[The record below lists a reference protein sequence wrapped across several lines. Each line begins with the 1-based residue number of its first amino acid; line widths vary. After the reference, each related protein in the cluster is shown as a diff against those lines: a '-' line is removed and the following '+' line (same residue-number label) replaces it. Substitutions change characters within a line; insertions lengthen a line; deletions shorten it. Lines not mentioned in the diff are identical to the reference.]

1 MYLPTFS
8 KSVLKQEKRQNPLK
22 SHYFKRICCFT
33 VEYGNCLETGEM
45 TKSFEKLLSK
55 GIFVVF
61 SVSRQNS
68 SIIPPI
74 LAQFNQAKCRRREAR
89 HKKCTREK
97 FIIPTI
103 LLGRAGI
110 FNAHIC
116 RTKGES
122 KSAEK
127 KSNLRRRTF
136 GRIESIRKWKR
147 WTKVFSPVPRNPRC
161 TSFIRVC
168 KDLALGC
175 SSPPSLFSLVS
186 LNSTKSEMRP
196 VLWLQLHLVNEIKSP
211 DNRCKMQRNVPG
223 LTFSICQMK
232 SSDQIFIIKLNHLIL
247 FQCNTFLLFKE
258 GDNLIWAQAPSCT
271 LE

>member
-1 MYLPTFS
+1 MWIHLINYYPCSSTIINFQLLHSNFNHSHPTSYIFIHLYQFS
-8 KSVLKQEKRQNPLK
+8 SLFIHFHGFWSSWSSWLSWLYWSSWSSVTSLTRV
-22 SHYFKRICCFT
+22 T
-33 VEYGNCLETGEM
+33 
-45 TKSFEKLLSK
+45 
-55 GIFVVF
+55 
-61 SVSRQNS
+61 SV
-68 SIIPPI
+68 
-74 LAQFNQAKCRRREAR
+74 
-89 HKKCTREK
+89 
-97 FIIPTI
+97 
-103 LLGRAGI
+103 
-110 FNAHIC
+110 
-116 RTKGES
+116 
-122 KSAEK
+122 KSANQDSMTDSLDHWCKSLLECLVTLK
-127 KSNLRRRTF
+127 KLRKSNLKTRTF
-136 GRIESIRKWKR
+136 GQIESIRKWKR

-168 KDLALGC
+168 KDLALGG

-211 DNRCKMQRNVPG
+211 DNRCKMQRNVPA

-232 SSDQIFIIKLNHLIL
+232 SSDQIFIIKLNYLIL